1 MDPTLLI
8 KKRTVQKHNS
18 YKASCNVPTKE
29 EAEKML
35 EPLLTSMGVESIDQL
50 SEEQRLS
57 MCEDMLTSFKQANP
71 EQEEETAVSL
81 VKDLIG

>member
-1 MDPTLLI
+1 M
-8 KKRTVQKHNS
+8 
-18 YKASCNVPTKE
+18 PTKE

-35 EPLLTSMGVESIDQL
+35 GPLLTSMGVESIDQL

-57 MCEDMLTSFKQANP
+57 MCSDMLMSFKQANP